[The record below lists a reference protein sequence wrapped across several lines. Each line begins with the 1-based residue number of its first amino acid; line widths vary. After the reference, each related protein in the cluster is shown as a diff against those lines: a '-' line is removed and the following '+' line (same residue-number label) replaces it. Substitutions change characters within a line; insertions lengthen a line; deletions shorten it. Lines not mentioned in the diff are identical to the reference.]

1 MRTYP
6 DVIWQANDAKA
17 EADKANANIQ
27 AYSADAK
34 KKFEELRQETGREVN
49 AAANKFD
56 KEVSEGINKSKGWFG
71 GWFGG
76 K

>member
-1 MRTYP
+1 M
-6 DVIWQANDAKA
+6 NDARA
-17 EADKANANIQ
+17 EADKADAKFQ
-27 AYSADAK
+27 QYSVEAK

-56 KEVSEGINKSKGWFG
+56 KTVINETEKAKGWFS

>member
-1 MRTYP
+1 M
-6 DVIWQANDAKA
+6 Q
-17 EADKANANIQ
+17 Q
-27 AYSADAK
+27 YSADAR

-56 KEVSEGINKSKGWFG
+56 KAVIDETQKAKGWFS
-71 GWFGG
+71 GWFGS

>member
-1 MRTYP
+1 MR
-6 DVIWQANDAKA
+6 QANDARA
-17 EADKANANIQ
+17 EADKADAKAQ
-27 AYSADAK
+27 QYSVEAK

-56 KEVSEGINKSKGWFG
+56 KAVIDETKKAKGWFG
-71 GWFGG
+71 GWFGS